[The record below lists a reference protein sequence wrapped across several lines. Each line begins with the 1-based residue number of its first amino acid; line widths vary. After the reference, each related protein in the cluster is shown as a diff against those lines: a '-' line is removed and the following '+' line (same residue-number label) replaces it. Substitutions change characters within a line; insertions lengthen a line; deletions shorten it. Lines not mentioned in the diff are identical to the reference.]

1 MENKHRPSLS
11 ISRKIG
17 NVELKRGLVSVA
29 SDCEILCELKQRA
42 ADISSEKERKW
53 MNKNMKK
60 EREKKLGLNH
70 ESNETIKT
78 IKINENKEWI
88 FDHFQCQF

>member
-1 MENKHRPSLS
+1 
-11 ISRKIG
+11 
-17 NVELKRGLVSVA
+17 
-29 SDCEILCELKQRA
+29 
-42 ADISSEKERKW
+42 

-78 IKINENKEWI
+78 IKINENKE
-88 FDHFQCQF
+88 